1 MSLNSLSNDLLNP
14 GGIKAAGQPGTADK
28 AIDALSK
35 FIPTEMLAPYVSA
48 LSLIA
53 ARSVSW
59 SEGKIYWIFVFATP
73 LAFLLFHIA
82 KIALD
87 PGQNM
92 PTKSDIPK
100 LAWKALA
107 AGVAFAVWA
116 IAVPTNGLQNTIGG
130 AGVAGFFALV
140 ISPILTAVDAI
151 LTRIFKWE

>member
-1 MSLNSLSNDLLNP
+1 MSLNSLSNDLLKP
-14 GGIKAAGQPGTADK
+14 GGVRAEGQPSTADM

-35 FIPTEMLAPYVSA
+35 FIPSEMLAPYVSA

-53 ARSVSW
+53 AKSVSW
-59 SEGKIYWIFVFATP
+59 NEGKVYWIFVSATP
-73 LAFLLFHIA
+73 VAFLLFHIA

-87 PGQNM
+87 PNQHM

-100 LAWKALA
+100 LVWKALA

-140 ISPILTAVDAI
+140 ISPILTAVDVI
-151 LTRIFKWE
+151 LARVFKW